1 MTARTKR
8 LLKSFRIWSPRYQ
21 PVIWPAANVQIAPI
35 VQIHCACGARIW
47 VCVWIVTLIW
57 HRFPMVNVWIGQR
70 ITMNVH
76 RKRAAETKQMS
87 KFAQVTKLAAIA
99 DLILLVDGVILVLDP
114 ELDIVIWEVLVD
126 L

>member
-1 MTARTKR
+1 
-8 LLKSFRIWSPRYQ
+8 
-21 PVIWPAANVQIAPI
+21 
-35 VQIHCACGARIW
+35 
-47 VCVWIVTLIW
+47 
-57 HRFPMVNVWIGQR
+57 MVNVWIGQR

-76 RKRAAETKQMS
+76 RKRAAETKPMS
-87 KFAQVTKLAAIA
+87 RFAQVTKLAAIA